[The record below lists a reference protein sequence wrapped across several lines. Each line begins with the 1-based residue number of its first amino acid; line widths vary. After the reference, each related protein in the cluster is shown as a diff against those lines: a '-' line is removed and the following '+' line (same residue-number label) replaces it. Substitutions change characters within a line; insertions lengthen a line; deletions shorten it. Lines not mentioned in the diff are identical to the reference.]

1 MPSTAELKAAFLD
14 SIKPGVVLD
23 DAFFRRLYGW
33 SVTEPEF
40 LERALDIAVS
50 RQADIVPGYQAWV
63 QAYEAEQAVINK
75 DVAEWYG
82 KWSEQQREGVE
93 QASGGRNQRSR
104 YQRIPQVFQRQ

>member
-1 MPSTAELKAAFLD
+1 MPSTTELKAAFLD

-23 DAFFRRLYGW
+23 DAFFRKLYGW
-33 SVTEPEF
+33 SMTEPDF

-50 RQADIVPGYQAWV
+50 RQVDIAPGYQAWGK
-63 QAYEAEQAVINK
+63 AYEAEQAAIDK

-82 KWSEQQREGVE
+82 KWSGEQREGVE

-104 YQRIPQVFQRQ
+104 YQRIPQIFQRQ